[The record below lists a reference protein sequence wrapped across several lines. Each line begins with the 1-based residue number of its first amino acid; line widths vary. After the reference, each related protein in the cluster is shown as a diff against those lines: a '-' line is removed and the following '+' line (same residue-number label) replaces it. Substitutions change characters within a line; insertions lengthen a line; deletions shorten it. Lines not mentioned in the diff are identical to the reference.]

1 MITIIILLLVFV
13 FISSLITN
21 YILYYELK
29 NLRTL
34 KEIEKN
40 SYAEWLSSE
49 ADKKRYISRLCD
61 KRWYEIDTLNEK
73 YNRAL
78 EYIKKRLWK

>member
-1 MITIIILLLVFV
+1 MITVIILILVFI
-13 FISSLITN
+13 FISSIITN
-21 YILYYELK
+21 YILYNELN

-49 ADKKRYISRLCD
+49 ADKKRIISRLCD
-61 KRWYEIDTLNEK
+61 KRWDEINILNEK

-78 EYIKKRLWK
+78 EYIKNRLWK